1 MDKISYSFKYSLMFI
16 IKKIKNLFLNY
27 IKTNLKIKYWF
38 SKNLLKKMESNLQKK
53 NFHITE

>member
-38 SKNLLKKMESNLQKK
+38 SKNLLKKMESNLL
-53 NFHITE
+53 I